1 MTSYEVGLL
10 AHLLGALLFFG
21 GALVAGVV
29 YEAAR
34 RRERPSEVALL
45 LGVTRIGA
53 VLVGIGALL
62 TLGGGLWL
70 AGEID
75 QFGEAWLRL
84 SLGLFVLALVLGGL
98 GGQRPK
104 RARRLA
110 GRLAGDG
117 DEMSPEL
124 RRLLADPLSLAANY
138 ASSGLVLVILVL
150 MVWQPGR

>member
-1 MTSYEVGLL
+1 VTSYEVGLL
-10 AHLLGALLFFG
+10 LHLLGVLLFFG

-29 YEAAR
+29 FEAAR
-34 RRERPSEVALL
+34 RRERPSEIALL

-53 VLVGIGALL
+53 LLVGVGALL

-70 AGEID
+70 AGKVD
-75 QFGEAWLRL
+75 QFGEEWLQL

-110 GRLAGDG
+110 GRIAADG
-117 DEMSPEL
+117 DEMTPEL
-124 RRLLADPLSLAANY
+124 RRLLDDPLSLAANY
-138 ASSGLVLVILVL
+138 ASTGLVLAILVL